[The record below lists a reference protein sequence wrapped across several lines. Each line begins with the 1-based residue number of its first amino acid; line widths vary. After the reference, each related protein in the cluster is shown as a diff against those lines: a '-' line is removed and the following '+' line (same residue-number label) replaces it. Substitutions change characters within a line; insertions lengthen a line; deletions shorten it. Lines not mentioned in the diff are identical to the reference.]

1 MNSYGS
7 LNEPKQRTKDG
18 KETTTMAFTE
28 ILSNPEARQLV
39 ELIEEL
45 IGETE
50 QELMRIRNEYIN
62 ELKAKFGYEYII

>member
-1 MNSYGS
+1 
-7 LNEPKQRTKDG
+7 
-18 KETTTMAFTE
+18 MAFTE